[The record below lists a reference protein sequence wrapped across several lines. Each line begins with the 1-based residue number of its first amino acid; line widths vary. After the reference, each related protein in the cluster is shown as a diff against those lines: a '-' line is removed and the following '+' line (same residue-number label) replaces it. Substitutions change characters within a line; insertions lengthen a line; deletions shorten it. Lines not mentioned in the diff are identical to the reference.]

1 MVTTVRDGASQIGPS
16 QLARLLRLPEPT
28 PEQAAVISAPL
39 GPLAVIAGAGSGKS
53 ETMAARLV
61 WLVANGMVRP
71 DRVLGLTFT
80 RKAAAE
86 FADRVRSRLER
97 LRRAGLEGT
106 GLGGTGLVGPGLV
119 GTGLVGTGPGGAD
132 ETADPFGGDP
142 VIGTYHAYAGRL
154 VSDNALREGLEPS
167 MRLITPALSWQLAAQ
182 IVAAYDGPMDEV
194 TWTPQTVTAAV
205 LELAGDLSEHLR
217 GAGDVTAVGLWLT
230 AEQDALP
237 GRITQIV
244 RKIIA
249 TQRAR
254 EQLLPLVSRYA
265 AAKAAREVL
274 DHSDQVALAARIA
287 SRHPEVG
294 AAERARYQVVLLDE
308 YQDTSHAQLVL
319 LQALFGGG
327 HPVTA
332 VGDPCQSIYGWRG
345 ASAGNLRRFTA
356 DFPVVARVRPFGA
369 SAPSGPAPV
378 LQLSTSFRNSAQVL
392 DAAAAIQEELRYE
405 APDVPRLV
413 SAPDRSGRGTV
424 ACALLDTVLDEAE
437 WVAAQVAA
445 LLASEPGCAPDGQ
458 PWTPG
463 PDRRTSGVRPSDI
476 AVLCRKRSQFVP
488 LRHAIEARGIPV
500 EVVGL
505 GGLLV
510 VPEVQD
516 VVATLRVLHD
526 AGASDALARLLT
538 GPRWR
543 IGPRDLVALGRRAR
557 ALARGEGDRPATPA
571 GPPGH
576 PDQDAADALAEAIT
590 DLTAETGSL
599 VEALDDLGEPGA
611 YSRIGYAR
619 MHALAGELRR
629 LRAHI
634 GRPLADLTAEA
645 ERVLGL
651 DIEVAARPGVDPVA
665 ARADLDAFTDVAD
678 AFTGEG
684 VTGAEPTL
692 GAFLAYLAAA
702 QQEEFG
708 LETGR
713 VGESDSVKLL
723 TVHAAKGLQWPAVF
737 VPGLAMGERSQV
749 FPARPRVS
757 TRWTENPRLI
767 PFGLRGDAGDLPELL
782 GLDASSLDSFGEA
795 CVARDL
801 AEERR
806 LMYVAATRA
815 AFWLGCSGYWWGEG
829 GTSRLGPSPF
839 LDEVRRSGVAQVS
852 AWAPAPEPD
861 AENPLLA
868 TVDAADW
875 PATPAGRRYEAV
887 REAAALVEAAA
898 ASSSAPAPEEL
909 DALSPADRDLV
920 AAWDRDAG
928 LLLAE
933 RAQRRG
939 DGATQVALPA
949 RLSVSS
955 LVSLARDPAELARQV
970 RRPMPRPP
978 ARQARRGTAFHQWL
992 EQRYGQQML
1001 IDDSDLFGPDPS
1013 TDDETPAEGI
1023 AELRSR
1029 FEHGEWADRWPQA
1042 VEVPFET
1049 LVGDRPIRG
1058 RIDAV
1063 FADAPGGGYDVV
1075 DWKTGQP
1082 PRSEAERYAVS
1093 VQLAAYRLAWAAL
1106 AEVPVAAVRAAFY
1119 YVAHDQTVR
1128 PADLLDETGLAA
1140 LIEQIPAET

>member
-1 MVTTVRDGASQIGPS
+1 M
-16 QLARLLRLPEPT
+16 
-28 PEQAAVISAPL
+28 
-39 GPLAVIAGAGSGKS
+39 
-53 ETMAARLV
+53 
-61 WLVANGMVRP
+61 
-71 DRVLGLTFT
+71 
-80 RKAAAE
+80 
-86 FADRVRSRLER
+86 
-97 LRRAGLEGT
+97 
-106 GLGGTGLVGPGLV
+106 
-119 GTGLVGTGPGGAD
+119 
-132 ETADPFGGDP
+132 
-142 VIGTYHAYAGRL
+142 
-154 VSDNALREGLEPS
+154 
-167 MRLITPALSWQLAAQ
+167 
-182 IVAAYDGPMDEV
+182 
-194 TWTPQTVTAAV
+194 
-205 LELAGDLSEHLR
+205 
-217 GAGDVTAVGLWLT
+217 
-230 AEQDALP
+230 
-237 GRITQIV
+237 
-244 RKIIA
+244 
-249 TQRAR
+249 
-254 EQLLPLVSRYA
+254 PLVSRYA

-413 SAPDRSGRGTV
+413 SAPDRSQRGTV

-445 LLASEPGCAPDGQ
+445 LLGSEPGCAPDGR
-458 PWTPG
+458 PWPDPG
-463 PDRRTSGVRPSDI
+463 PDRRTTGVRPSDI

-543 IGPRDLVALGRRAR
+543 IGPRNLVALGRRAR
-557 ALARGEGDRPATPA
+557 ALARGEGDRPGRPRPA
-571 GPPGH
+571 APASPTEA
-576 PDQDAADALAEAIT
+576 AADALAEAIT

-611 YSRIGYAR
+611 YSRTGYAR

-629 LRAHI
+629 LRAHV

-651 DIEVAARPGVDPVA
+651 DIEVAARPGADPVA

-684 VTGAEPTL
+684 AEPTL
-692 GAFLAYLAAA
+692 GAFLAYLTAA

-737 VPGLAMGERSQV
+737 VPGLALGERSQV

-757 TRWTENPRLI
+757 TRWTDNARLI

-782 GLDASSLDSFGEA
+782 GLDASSLDAFTDA
-795 CVARDL
+795 CAARDL

-868 TVDAADW
+868 SVDAADW
-875 PATPAGRRYEAV
+875 PATPAGRHYEAV

-898 ASSSAPAPEEL
+898 AGRIRPRAGAAPEEL
-909 DALSPADRDLV
+909 DTLSPADRELV
-920 AAWDRDAG
+920 AAWERDAG

-939 DGATQVALPA
+939 DGAHPGGA
-949 RLSVSS
+949 
-955 LVSLARDPAELARQV
+955 
-970 RRPMPRPP
+970 
-978 ARQARRGTAFHQWL
+978 ARQALGVLA
-992 EQRYGQQML
+992 GGA
-1001 IDDSDLFGPDPS
+1001 GPGPGR
-1013 TDDETPAEGI
+1013 ARAAG
-1023 AELRSR
+1023 
-1029 FEHGEWADRWPQA
+1029 PQA
-1042 VEVPFET
+1042 HAAPA
-1049 LVGDRPIRG
+1049 GQAG
-1058 RIDAV
+1058 
-1063 FADAPGGGYDVV
+1063 APGHGL
-1075 DWKTGQP
+1075 P
-1082 PRSEAERYAVS
+1082 
-1093 VQLAAYRLAWAAL
+1093 
-1106 AEVPVAAVRAAFY
+1106 PVAGAA
-1119 YVAHDQTVR
+1119 VR
-1128 PADLLDETGLAA
+1128 PADAHRRQRPVRPGRTTRRPPKAISPSSGPGSSTASGRIAGRGRSRCRSRRWSATGWSAA
-1140 LIEQIPAET
+1140 GSTRCSPTHPRAATTWSTGRPASRPDPRPNGMRFPSSSPPTAWPGRRWPGCRWRRSGRRSTTSPTTRRSVPPTCSTRRAWPP

>member
-1 MVTTVRDGASQIGPS
+1 MSTVSYSPV
-16 QLARLLRLPEPT
+16 QLARLLRVPEPT
-28 PEQAAVISAPL
+28 PEQAAVIAAPL
-39 GPLAVIAGAGSGKS
+39 GPLAVVAGAGSGKS

-86 FADRVRSRLER
+86 FADRERSRLER
-97 LRRAGLEGT
+97 LRRAGL
-106 GLGGTGLVGPGLV
+106 
-119 GTGLVGTGPGGAD
+119 AD
-132 ETADPFGGDP
+132 PADASTTENEDPFGGDP

-154 VSDNALREGLEPS
+154 VGDNALREGLEPS
-167 MRLITPALSWQLAAQ
+167 MRLITPALSWQLAAS
-182 IVAAYDGPMDEV
+182 IVAAYDGPMDEII
-194 TWTPQTVTAAV
+194 WTPQTVTAAV

-217 GAGDVTAVGLWLT
+217 ETGDVTAVGRWLT
-230 AEQDALP
+230 AELEALP
-237 GRITQIV
+237 GRIPGSV
-244 RKIIA
+244 RKIME

-254 EQLLPLVSRYA
+254 EQLLPLVERYA

-274 DHSDQVALAARIA
+274 DHGDQVALAARIA
-287 SRHPEVG
+287 SHHPEVG

-319 LQALFGGG
+319 LRSLFGGG

-356 DFPVVARVRPFGA
+356 DFPVVARMRPFGA
-369 SAPSGPAPV
+369 SAPTGPAPV
-378 LQLSTSFRNSAQVL
+378 LVLSTSFRNAARVL
-392 DAAAAIQEELRYE
+392 DAAAVVQEELRYE

-413 SAPDRSGRGTV
+413 SAPDRGGRGAV
-424 ACALLDTVLDEAE
+424 ACALLDTVTAEAE
-437 WVAAQVAA
+437 WVAGQIAG
-445 LLASEPGCAPDGQ
+445 LLALGPGCAPDGQ
-458 PWTPG
+458 PWTTE
-463 PDRRTSGVRPSDI
+463 PDARQAGVRPSDV
-476 AVLCRKRSQFVP
+476 AVLCRKRSQFVA
-488 LRHAIEARGIPV
+488 LRRAIEARGIPV

-543 IGPRDLVALGRRAR
+543 IGPRDRVALGRRAR
-557 ALARGEGDRPATPA
+557 ALVRGEGDGRPAAAA
-571 GPPGH
+571 GK
-576 PDQDAADALAEAIT
+576 QDREDEDHDLSDALAEAIT

-599 VEALDDLGEPGA
+599 VEALDDLGDPHA
-611 YSRIGYAR
+611 YSPVGYAR
-619 MHALAGELRR
+619 MRALATELRR
-629 LRAHI
+629 LRAHV

-651 DIEVAARPGVDPVA
+651 DIEVAARPGADPVA

-684 VTGAEPTL
+684 AEPTL
-692 GAFLAYLAAA
+692 GAFLAYLTAA

-737 VPGLAMGERSQV
+737 VPGLAAGERSQV

-757 TRWTENPRLI
+757 TRWTDNPRLI
-767 PFGLRGDAGDLPELL
+767 PFGLRGDAGDLPVLR
-782 GLDASSLDSFGEA
+782 GLDAASLEDFTGA
-795 CVARDL
+795 CAARDL

-829 GTSRLGPSPF
+829 GTCRLGPSPF
-839 LDEVRRSGVAQVS
+839 LEEVRSSAVAAVS
-852 AWAPAPEPD
+852 EWAPEPAPD

-868 TVDAADW
+868 TVDEADW
-875 PATPAGRRYEAV
+875 PATPAGRHYEAV

-898 ASSSAPAPEEL
+898 EPDL
-909 DALSPADRDLV
+909 DTLGAEDQALV
-920 AAWDRDAG
+920 QAWQRDAQ

-939 DGATQVALPA
+939 DGAIPVQLPA
-949 RLSVSS
+949 RLSVSA

-978 ARQARRGTAFHQWL
+978 ARQARKGTAFHEWL
-992 EQRYGQQML
+992 EQRYGQQRL
-1001 IDDSDLFGPDPS
+1001 IDDFDLFGPGEPGTGENDGRNDGQS
-1013 TDDETPAEGI
+1013 TGASTGGSAGQTDLSQ
-1023 AELRSR
+1023 LRAR
-1029 FEHGEWADRWPQA
+1029 FDHSEWADRWPRA

-1049 LVGDRPIRG
+1049 LIGDRLIRG

-1063 FADAPGGGYDVV
+1063 FADAPEGGYDVV
-1075 DWKTGQP
+1075 DWKTGRP
-1082 PRSEAERYAVS
+1082 PASDAERHAVS

-1106 AEVPVAAVRAAFY
+1106 AGVPVAEVRAAFH
-1119 YVAHDQTVR
+1119 YVANELTVR
-1128 PADLLDETGLAA
+1128 PADLLDESGLTT
-1140 LIEQIPAET
+1140 LITQIPAEA

>member
-1 MVTTVRDGASQIGPS
+1 VSTVRYSPV

-28 PEQAAVISAPL
+28 PEQAAVIEAPL
-39 GPLAVIAGAGSGKS
+39 APLAVMAGAGSGKS

-61 WLVANGMVRP
+61 WLVANGMAHP

-86 FADRVRSRLER
+86 FADRVRSRLDR
-97 LRRAGLEGT
+97 LRRAGLD
-106 GLGGTGLVGPGLV
+106 
-119 GTGLVGTGPGGAD
+119 GAAED
-132 ETADPFGGDP
+132 GDSAGGDP

-154 VSDNALREGLEPS
+154 VGDNALREGLEPS
-167 MRLITPALSWQLAAQ
+167 MRLITPALSWQLAAG
-182 IVAAYDGPMDEV
+182 IVASYDGPMDEII
-194 TWTPQTVTAAV
+194 WTPQTVTAAV
-205 LELAGDLSEHLR
+205 LELAGDLAEHLR
-217 GAGDVTAVGLWLT
+217 AVDDVAGVGGWLT
-230 AEQDALP
+230 AELSKIPA
-237 GRITQIV
+237 RIPNAV
-244 RKIIA
+244 RKILE
-249 TQRAR
+249 TQAAR
-254 EQLLPLVSRYA
+254 EQLLPLVTRYE

-274 DHSDQVALAARIA
+274 DHGDQVALAARIA

-294 AAERARYQVVLLDE
+294 AAERSRYHVVLLDE

-319 LQALFGGG
+319 LRALFGGG

-345 ASAGNLRRFTA
+345 ASAGNLLRFTT
-356 DFPVVARVRPFGA
+356 DFPV
-369 SAPSGPAPV
+369 APRSRSRAAVPAPI
-378 LQLSTSFRNSAQVL
+378 LKLSTSFRNAAGVL
-392 DAAAAIQEELRYE
+392 EAAAVVQEDLRAQ
-405 APDVPRLV
+405 APAVPRLV
-413 SAPDRSGRGTV
+413 SAPDRSARGSV
-424 ACALLDTVLDEAE
+424 ACALLGTVLDEAE
-437 WVAAQVAA
+437 WVAGQVAA
-445 LLASEPGCAPDGQ
+445 LLALDPGSAPDGE
-458 PWTPG
+458 PW
-463 PDRRTSGVRPSDI
+463 PDGRRAGVRPCDI

-488 LRHAIEARGIPV
+488 IRRALEARGVPV

-557 ALARGEGDRPATPA
+557 TLTRGEGNNHAERHD
-571 GPPGH
+571 G
-576 PDQDAADALAEAIT
+576 DALADAVT
-590 DLTAETGSL
+590 DLTAEAGSL
-599 VEALDDLGEPGA
+599 VEALDDLGDPAE
-611 YSRIGYAR
+611 YSPAGYGR

-629 LRAHI
+629 LRAHV
-634 GRPLADLTAEA
+634 GRPLADLAAEA

-651 DIEVAARPGVDPVA
+651 DIEVAARPGADPVA
-665 ARADLDAFTDVAD
+665 ARADLDAFTDVAA
-678 AFTGEG
+678 AFTGE
-684 VTGAEPTL
+684 GAEPTL
-692 GAFLAYLAAA
+692 GAFLAYLTAA

-737 VPGLAMGERSQV
+737 VPGLALGERSQV

-757 TRWTENPRLI
+757 TRWTDNARLI
-767 PFGLRGDAGDLPELL
+767 PFALRGDKLDLPELR
-782 GLDASSLDSFGEA
+782 GLDSPSLTAFGDA
-795 CVARDL
+795 CAARDL

-829 GTSRLGPSPF
+829 GACRLGPSPF
-839 LDEVRRSGVAQVS
+839 LEEVRSCGVARVS
-852 AWAPAPEPD
+852 AWAEEPAPD

-868 TVDAADW
+868 AVDEADW
-875 PATPAGRRYEAV
+875 PGTPAGRHYEAI
-887 REAAALVEAAA
+887 REAAAMVQEALHGAG
-898 ASSSAPAPEEL
+898 
-909 DALSPADRDLV
+909 SPADAGEAGPQDQELI

-933 RAQRRG
+933 RSQRRG
-939 DGATQVALPA
+939 DGVIRVPLPA

-978 ARQARRGTAFHQWL
+978 ARKARQGTAFHQWL
-992 EQRYGQQML
+992 EQRYGQQRL
-1001 IDDSDLFGPDPS
+1001 IDDSDLFDLGAG
-1013 TDDETPAEGI
+1013 DEGAGDGDLG
-1023 AELRSR
+1023 ELRAR
-1029 FEHGEWADRWPQA
+1029 FERSEWSDRWPVA

-1049 LVGDRPIRG
+1049 LVGDRLVRG
-1058 RIDAV
+1058 RIDAI
-1063 FADAPGGGYDVV
+1063 FAGAPAGRYDVV
-1075 DWKTGQP
+1075 DWKTGRP
-1082 PRSEAERYAVS
+1082 PESEAERRAVA

-1106 AEVPVAAVRAAFY
+1106 AGVPVAQVRAAFY
-1119 YVAHDQTVR
+1119 YVAYEQTVR
-1128 PADLLDETGLAA
+1128 PADLLDEAGLAA
-1140 LIEQIPAET
+1140 LIEGVPAED